1 MLRERWAAAL
11 SREDEQLQSVRRALF
26 GEGGCGEGGRGEGG
40 CGEGGC
46 GEGGFGEGGCG
57 EGGFGEGG
65 CGRSRVAVYDDLRRP
80 DQFRGSL
87 HYR

>member
-26 GEGGCGEGGRGEGG
+26 GEGGSGEGGRGEGG
-40 CGEGGC
+40 CGEGG
-46 GEGGFGEGGCG
+46 
-57 EGGFGEGG
+57 
-65 CGRSRVAVYDDLRRP
+65 RVAVYDDLRRP

>member
-1 MLRERWAAAL
+1 VLRERWAAAL

-40 CGEGGC
+40 CGEGGR
-46 GEGGFGEGGCG
+46 
-57 EGGFGEGG
+57 
-65 CGRSRVAVYDDLRRP
+65 GRSRVAVYDDLRRP

>member
-26 GEGGCGEGGRGEGG
+26 GEGGSGEGGRGEGG
-40 CGEGGC
+40 CGEGGR
-46 GEGGFGEGGCG
+46 
-57 EGGFGEGG
+57 
-65 CGRSRVAVYDDLRRP
+65 GRSRVAVYDDLRRP